1 MTDSDRIHPYLEDEF
16 RASGTLTAMA
26 LSLPSKFKAARALT
40 REAKRR
46 GVSTD
51 ELGAMLTKAEIAAL
65 TAPDSEPT
73 NDALRWRLVHE
84 DEVSAEPFAE
94 PVLASVLAGAADF
107 EWRPAAELLRAAGT
121 DWERRSLLVSRLAE
135 TAAEDD
141 GWLKAWRRARPDDPH
156 ALIVHAES
164 LVTMARR
171 RRDDRFHSL
180 LDQAEASAE
189 EAAKALPRDP
199 TPWVTAVSIARG
211 LEFDRDKFGTL
222 WTELV
227 ARGPYHRRGHEE
239 ALRYWQEKWA
249 GPHKQMVAFAEAAAK
264 APSLSALPLQVALEG
279 DDPGVWKSAPVR
291 RALDALLG
299 WLRGEG
305 AHSPHV
311 GVDRSFAAIALVHN
325 KRFNEAVEQFKHLG
339 NRADAWPWASFG
351 DPKEAFLDFRAKAT
365 RGAR

>member
-1 MTDSDRIHPYLEDEF
+1 
-16 RASGTLTAMA
+16 MA

-51 ELGAMLTKAEIAAL
+51 ELGAMLTAEEVAAL
-65 TAPDSEPT
+65 IAPASPPT
-73 NDALRWRLVHE
+73 NDTLRWRLVPD
-84 DEVSAEPFAE
+84 DEVSAEPFSE
-94 PVLASVLAGAADF
+94 PVLASVLTGAGDL
-107 EWRPAAELLRAAGT
+107 EWQPAAELLRATGS
-121 DWERRSLLVSRLAE
+121 DWERRGLLVSRLAE
-135 TAAEDD
+135 AATEDD

-156 ALIVHAES
+156 ALTVHAES
-164 LVTMARR
+164 LVTLAWRLR
-171 RRDDRFHSL
+171 GDSFHSL

-199 TPWVTAVSIARG
+199 TPWVTAVTIARG
-211 LEFDRDKFGTL
+211 LEFGPEKFGTL

-227 ARGPYHRRGHEE
+227 ARSPYHRRGHEE
-239 ALRYWQEKWA
+239 ALRYWQETWA

-279 DDPGVWKSAPVR
+279 DDSGVWKSAPVR
-291 RALDALLG
+291 RALESLLG
-299 WLRGEG
+299 WLGGAG

-311 GVDRSFAAIALVHN
+311 TVDRSFAAIALVYN
-325 KRFNEAVEQFKHLG
+325 KRFSEAVEQFRRLEK
-339 NRADAWPWASFG
+339 RADAWPWASFG

>member
-1 MTDSDRIHPYLEDEF
+1 
-16 RASGTLTAMA
+16 MA

-51 ELGAMLTKAEIAAL
+51 ELGAMLTPAEVAAL
-65 TAPDSEPT
+65 TAPDST
-73 NDALRWRLVHE
+73 AANDAVRWHLVP
-84 DEVSAEPFAE
+84 DDDVSAEPFIE
-94 PVLASVLAGAADF
+94 PVLASVLAGAADL
-107 EWRPAAELLRAAGT
+107 EWRPAAELLRATGT
-121 DWERRSLLVSRLAE
+121 NWERRSLLICRLAE
-135 TAAEDD
+135 AAAEDD

-164 LVTMARR
+164 LVALAGRHR
-171 RRDDRFHSL
+171 GNSFHSL

-199 TPWVTAVSIARG
+199 TPWVTAVTVARG
-211 LEFDRDKFGTL
+211 LEFGPEKFGTL

-227 ARGPYHRRGHEE
+227 ARGPNHRRGHEE

-279 DDPGVWKSAPVR
+279 DDSGVWKSAPVR
-291 RALDALLG
+291 RALDSLLT
-299 WLRGEG
+299 WLRADGSR
-305 AHSPHV
+305 SPHV

-325 KRFNEAVEQFKHLG
+325 KRFNEAVEQFRHLG
-339 NRADAWPWASFG
+339 THADAWPWASFG
-351 DPKEAFLDFRAKAT
+351 DPKDAFLDFRAKAT